1 MESGMHSESF
11 ASGRHLPNVSYLGAC
26 AAGGCAAF
34 KVLADLPDWQQK
46 EQTAKVLALLAG
58 SQSGLTKEEILDGFY
73 ADYATSSAQRRAS
86 LTVRLNKLL
95 QRARARF
102 QPLGVDVA
110 FDGPTRR
117 WTVRACDVR

>member
-1 MESGMHSESF
+1 METGMHSERF
-11 ASGRHLPNVSYLGAC
+11 APGKPLPNASYSGECGAGKALAHLPA
-26 AAGGCAAF
+26 
-34 KVLADLPDWQQK
+34 WQRK
-46 EQTAKVLALLAG
+46 EQTALVLALLSG

-102 QPLGVDVA
+102 QPLGVDVT

-117 WTVRACDVR
+117 WGVRARDVL